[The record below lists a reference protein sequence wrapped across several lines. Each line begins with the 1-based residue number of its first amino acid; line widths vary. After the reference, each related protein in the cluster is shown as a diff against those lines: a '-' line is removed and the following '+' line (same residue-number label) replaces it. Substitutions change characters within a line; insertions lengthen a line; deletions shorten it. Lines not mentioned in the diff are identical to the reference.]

1 MKSTENVYEK
11 SISFQIM
18 YPRSC
23 SIYTIFAAIL
33 SIYLISGPIL
43 LFIYLL
49 LNGRLKESKDFII
62 ILVYLIF
69 HITASAYLL
78 ILDLKLI
85 RKKIYF
91 EYSAEYIKFYDMWK
105 CTTIS
110 LKDVES
116 IKKISRY
123 RRPDSIIINS
133 RLAKKNKVQF
143 PIVWF
148 YKEDLIAFL
157 DFIRKYNK
165 KHRKII
171 IDVGIQ

>member
-1 MKSTENVYEK
+1 MKSTENVYGK
-11 SISFQIM
+11 STSSQIM

-33 SIYLISGPIL
+33 SIYLISSPIL

-49 LNGRLKESKDFII
+49 LDGKLKESKDFII

-69 HITASAYLL
+69 HIAASVYIL

-91 EYSAEYIKFYDMWK
+91 EYSTEYIKFYDMWK

-110 LKDVES
+110 LKDVKS
-116 IKKISRY
+116 IKKTSRY
-123 RRPDSIIINS
+123 RR
-133 RLAKKNKVQF
+133 
-143 PIVWF
+143 
-148 YKEDLIAFL
+148 L
-157 DFIRKYNK
+157 D
-165 KHRKII
+165 
-171 IDVGIQ
+171 